1 MLGGEAGILAVL
13 ELAHESV
20 VDGRH
25 GRRVQAGSMC
35 DDPAMWQLG
44 LPPLEIV
51 ARTVIVYLFFVAALR
66 IFGKREIGQFTLFDL
81 ALVLLVANALQP
93 AMTGPDQSIP
103 GGAIIIVTIFAL
115 NGILAQ
121 LRRRVPLVRRLLE
134 FEPTVIGRNGAWL
147 DEALDSQGL
156 DPDDLG
162 AALREHGLETVKE
175 MKLATLEADGSV
187 SIVPTGGDEVKIRAR
202 RRRYKRHD

>member
-1 MLGGEAGILAVL
+1 
-13 ELAHESV
+13 
-20 VDGRH
+20 
-25 GRRVQAGSMC
+25 MC
-35 DDPAMWQLG
+35 DDPAMWTLG

-51 ARTVIVYLFFVAALR
+51 IRTVIVYLFFVAALR

-121 LRRRVPLVRRLLE
+121 LRRRVPFVRRLLE
-134 FEPTVIGRNGAWL
+134 FEPTVIGNQVWPISWAVIQNSSLPLSGIPSKAIPGYSMP
-147 DEALDSQGL
+147 EE
-156 DPDDLG
+156 PP
-162 AALREHGLETVKE
+162 
-175 MKLATLEADGSV
+175 ATLTAVG
-187 SIVPTGGDEVKIRAR
+187 
-202 RRRYKRHD
+202 